1 MFGASLGE
9 RLGRASW
16 PAAAKESAGGFTRK
30 MSGSAGEKWMG
41 KGEGRN
47 PLRVVV
53 ASGNGVSLAGVE
65 IARKLGVSP
74 TTVSPILRVL
84 VFQEAL
90 LDQVIM
96 DWDVPVPVG
105 LRRVAP
111 DPEDVDAA
119 LEVDVLGTGHGD
131 LVAEPACTRGSPT
144 ENGAH
149 SGIVALHGNTT
160 R

>member
-1 MFGASLGE
+1 
-9 RLGRASW
+9 
-16 PAAAKESAGGFTRK
+16 
-30 MSGSAGEKWMG
+30 
-41 KGEGRN
+41 
-47 PLRVVV
+47 VV

-144 ENGAH
+144 ENARTPASSLCTEYDEMTPSPERANYATG
-149 SGIVALHGNTT
+149 GNEFFGRVIPCQPAFTG
-160 R
+160 